1 MTIIYGAEH
10 CAKCKVLVKQYLEE
24 QKDFEYIDI
33 ATLDREVIA
42 ELALK
47 YGAQLPIVVE

>member
-10 CAKCKVLVKQYLEE
+10 CAKCKVLVNKYLAE

-33 ATLDREVIA
+33 ATLDREAIT
-42 ELALK
+42 ELASK